1 LERVRNKETI
11 LLGVRNKA
19 IVSFDL

>member
-19 IVSFDL
+19 IISSDL